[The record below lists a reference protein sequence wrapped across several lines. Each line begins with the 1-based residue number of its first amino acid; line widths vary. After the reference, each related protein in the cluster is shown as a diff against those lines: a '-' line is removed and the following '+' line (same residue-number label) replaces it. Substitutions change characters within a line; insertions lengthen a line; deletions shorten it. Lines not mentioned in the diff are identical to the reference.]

1 MHLLLHQVSWPAI
14 LDLKSVGT
22 GPSSRPILL
31 PFRGNFFCFSCV
43 FFMWVCKAICFM
55 IILFLMAL
63 YSFGGENGQCGV
75 TSWAVQE
82 TGMLPLLSCCRRI
95 QVCPGKKR
103 KNWRCQSYRW
113 FRRSVRDHIR
123 AQMIFIAVYGTLLL
137 EERQWYII
145 YDVVV
150 SNCLFTWLI
159 DSHVNFLGPYEE
171 H

>member
-1 MHLLLHQVSWPAI
+1 MHLLLHQASWPAI

-31 PFRGNFFCFSCV
+31 PFRGNFFCFSSGV
-43 FFMWVCKAICFM
+43 FE
-55 IILFLMAL
+55 ILESDLFQDNFSMAL
-63 YSFGGENGQCGV
+63 YSFGGENDQCGV

-82 TGMLPLLSCCRRI
+82 TGMFPLLSCGRRI

-113 FRRSVRDHIR
+113 FKRSVRDHKR
-123 AQMIFIAVYGTLLL
+123 AQMIIIAVYLL
-137 EERQWYII
+137 EERLRWYIT

-171 H
+171 HREH

>member
-22 GPSSRPILL
+22 GPSCRPILHQ
-31 PFRGNFFCFSCV
+31 
-43 FFMWVCKAICFM
+43 VCKAICSM
-55 IILFLMAL
+55 IILFSMAL
-63 YSFGGENGQCGV
+63 YSFGGENDQCGV

-82 TGMLPLLSCCRRI
+82 TGMFPLLSCGRRI

-113 FRRSVRDHIR
+113 FKRSVRDHKR
-123 AQMIFIAVYGTLLL
+123 AQMIIIAVYLL
-137 EERQWYII
+137 EERLQWYII
-145 YDVVV
+145 YDIVF

-171 H
+171 HREH